1 VAYAIATLLNNLF
14 GKSKEPFWQQA
25 YTDLLK
31 FVILLRRITDG
42 YTTFSE
48 VYRYVLE
55 DGQID
60 RDIRRLKAE
69 LANPPTVLRIRQ
81 VDHQAHC
88 TQVPWRHWHVED
100 DDHVAHPYEADLE
113 AFLAARHVGYVVQKA
128 QGTAWTA
135 RKLQLEA
142 VERWYVHGWSKL
154 DARLRSSIVEG
165 VVVFLSLFDDNPAV
179 HRTFCPPRRAYT
191 EDPAPGEPRP
201 LPSLTSLLESG
212 HVLALNFPVGLN
224 PGLARILGVM
234 LKLDFQRAIL
244 QRIPQITAHPTR
256 PWRDL
261 LFVCDEYHAF
271 ATVGETDPTGDER
284 TFALSRQARLM
295 PIVATQSISSLRSAL
310 PGDESWRTLL
320 QCFRT
325 KIILATSDEFTA
337 RTAADLCG
345 RRDKLKAHYS
355 ISESGSRRAHLAA
368 HGPPDGRQAVAQR
381 EQELR
386 APRRV
391 HLPAARVHAAAER
404 PGHRAALRRRQP
416 PAAPVLLPEAP
427 LPRCAAQ
434 LLRPPRAGTD
444 MSSLDRI
451 LPFLRPI
458 EDLLVDPDI
467 TEVMVNAGG
476 RRVFVERNGMLA
488 AVPDRTLE
496 TRNLTVAIK
505 NIARA
510 CGDEISDTQPIL
522 DARLED
528 GSRVAAMFPPCS
540 VDGPTLTVRKFT
552 RRYALADLVA
562 VGTLTDAQ
570 AASLTSAVQQGKNI
584 LISGGTGTGKTTL
597 LNALAAGIPTGD
609 RIVLIEETSEIRID
623 QPNVV
628 RFEARRAQTPLG
640 QEAPTPPVTISD
652 LVRATLRHRPDR
664 ILLGEVRGA
673 EAFDLLQALNTG
685 HLGSLTTIHANS
697 AEQALTRLAHCVLT
711 ANVGLPHRS
720 IREAIALAVNLVA
733 HLARRDGRRVVTE
746 IVAVLGYDAP
756 CELFAVEPL
765 APHP

>member
-1 VAYAIATLLNNLF
+1 MLRALVDARRIVALAVAGAVGAWGLSAYPFVPDNAFLGLIDVRAPRVFALLRYGYATLWFSTPFLAASLMVSLVAIVVYRRVPSAQFTALPPYPEPESRPAPTLVLGETHFEATPGRAPAPQWLTIPQRGLYTGIMVLGAVGTGKTSACMYPYVDQLLRWRGVDPDRKIGGLVLEVKGDFCGQVRAMLQRAGREADYVEIGLDSGICYNPLHNDLDPYAVAYAIATLLNNLF

-355 ISESGSRRAHLAA
+355 ISESGRDAHISLLT
-368 HGPPDGRQAVAQR
+368 GRPTAGKQS
-381 EQELR
+381 LSTSKSY
-386 APRRV
+386 AP
-391 HLPAARVHAAAER
+391 HDEYIF
-404 PGHRAALRRRQP
+404 
-416 PAAPVLLPEAP
+416 
-427 LPRCAAQ
+427 
-434 LLRPPRAGTD
+434 PPRVFTQ
-444 MSSLDRI
+444 LQ
-451 LPFLRPI
+451 
-458 EDLLVDPDI
+458 
-467 TEVMVNAGG
+467 NA
-476 RRVFVERNGMLA
+476 
-488 AVPDRTLE
+488 
-496 TRNLTVAIK
+496 
-505 NIARA
+505 
-510 CGDEISDTQPIL
+510 Q
-522 DARLED
+522 
-528 GSRVAAMFPPCS
+528 
-540 VDGPTLTVRKFT
+540 
-552 RRYALADLVA
+552 
-562 VGTLTDAQ
+562 
-570 AASLTSAVQQGKNI
+570 
-584 LISGGTGTGKTTL
+584 
-597 LNALAAGIPTGD
+597 
-609 RIVLIEETSEIRID
+609 
-623 QPNVV
+623 
-628 RFEARRAQTPLG
+628 
-640 QEAPTPPVTISD
+640 
-652 LVRATLRHRPDR
+652 
-664 ILLGEVRGA
+664 
-673 EAFDLLQALNTG
+673 
-685 HLGSLTTIHANS
+685 
-697 AEQALTRLAHCVLT
+697 
-711 ANVGLPHRS
+711 
-720 IREAIALAVNLVA
+720 AIALPYDGVNPLPPQYCYLKPHYLDVQRSYFD
-733 HLARRDGRRVVTE
+733 HLE
-746 IVAVLGYDAP
+746 LGQI
-756 CELFAVEPL
+756 
-765 APHP
+765 